1 VTALVAR
8 LHRWLGERMA
18 TRAARILAT
27 LAILISL
34 GLVTWPLLNTAFSLQ
49 AQRAGILKSLEKCSA
64 KDRDP
69 AAMQLMQRGTV
80 TVGDREYGGAR
91 VVGRAVDLF
100 DDAGVM
106 PADVKQELSWRLLG
120 DQVPLWMPYVLVR
133 SPALVIAL
141 MLVTGI
147 GALAV
152 VWIGLL
158 LPALEVG
165 GAVAAGAAFCWW
177 MGWPIGTQWLISS
190 ALSLLL
196 FAFLWNGARALL
208 GFRSGSIAVA
218 SNTALEGVR
227 TLALP
232 GFALPIAM
240 IVPFLALS
248 RERGEAL
255 LQAIPG
261 FLDWGHTASY
271 TMAALFVIVFGC
283 ASTAFEIRDRQVW
296 SVVTKPISHGGWLI
310 GKWIGTLALGLSL
323 VVGGGL
329 LLAAGT
335 SFLAS
340 QKPTDERDAR
350 DVRDTVL
357 VGRVGFRPEFEMLP
371 PERLREIIDQTIE
384 GDSVLKADI
393 ANGTA
398 DDAQTRRSIA
408 VAKQR
413 EFLDQQRRIAPGES
427 REYVFHGLGGIV
439 AQKRGI
445 SLRFKLHGGGDDEHQ
460 KFPAMFQYTTG
471 GGAGMWELR
480 EWTPGE
486 AYTLDIDPKFVD
498 EQGDLKIRIFSAGWD
513 EEKKAPVAS
522 TITIFVQDDS
532 LEVMANESTFTGNL
546 VSAIIVDGCKL
557 AFLAA
562 LAVAAGSL
570 LSFPI
575 AVLLTFGVFSM
586 ATLTPFLATSIKYY
600 SPDEKSG
607 IIIWAFQVV
616 VLAIARTVEFLLRGF
631 AARSPSDSLAQGRAI
646 TWATLFDTVVGIGLG
661 WTGGVLLIGWLGIR
675 RKEIAVYSGQG

>member
-1 VTALVAR
+1 MTALVAR
-8 LHRWLGERMA
+8 LHRWIGERMA

-27 LAILISL
+27 VAILVAL
-34 GLVTWPLLNTAFSLQ
+34 GLIAWPLMTTSLSLQ
-49 AQRAGILKSLEKCSA
+49 TQRAAILKSLEKCSA

-69 AAMQLMQRGTV
+69 AAMQLMQRGMV
-80 TVGDREYGGAR
+80 TVGDREYGGPR

-100 DDAGVM
+100 DDAGLM
-106 PADVKQELSWRLLG
+106 PADVKLELSWRLLG

-133 SPALVIAL
+133 SPLLVITVLAL
-141 MLVTGI
+141 SGI

-165 GAVAAGAAFCWW
+165 GTVAAAATFCWW
-177 MGWPIGTQWLISS
+177 MGWPVATQWLISS

-208 GFRSGSIAVA
+208 GVRSGPFAVA
-218 SNTALEGVR
+218 SNTALEGIR

-261 FLDWGHTASY
+261 FLDWGHTAFY

-296 SVVTKPISHGGWLI
+296 SVVTKPISHGGWLL
-310 GKWIGTLALGLSL
+310 GKWIGTFALGLSL

-335 SFLAS
+335 SYLAS
-340 QKPTDERDAR
+340 QKPLDERDAR

-357 VGRVGFRPEFEMLP
+357 VGRVGFRPEFETLP

-393 ANGTA
+393 ANGLA
-398 DDAQTRRSIA
+398 DESQSRRSIA
-408 VAKQR
+408 TAKQR
-413 EFLDQQRRIAPGES
+413 EFLNQQRRIGPGES
-427 REYVFHGLGGIV
+427 REFVFHGLSGVV
-439 AQKRGI
+439 AQQRGI
-445 SLRFKLHGGGDDEHQ
+445 SLRYKLHGGGEDEHK

-471 GGAGMWELR
+471 SGAGMWELR

-498 EQGDLKIRIFSAGWD
+498 QQGDLNIRIFSAGWD
-513 EEKKAPVAS
+513 EEKKQP
-522 TITIFVQDDS
+522 IPLQLTIFVEDDS
-532 LEVMANESTFTGNL
+532 LEVMATESTFVGNL
-546 VSAIIVDGCKL
+546 ASAVIVDGCKL

-562 LAVAAGSL
+562 LAVAGGSL

-575 AVLLTFGVFSM
+575 AVLLTFGVFAM

-600 SPDEKSG
+600 YPDENSG
-607 IIIWAFQVV
+607 IIIWIFQAA
-616 VLAIARTVEFLLRGF
+616 VLAIARTVEFLLSGF
-631 AARSPSDSLAQGRAI
+631 AARSPSDSLAQGRSI
-646 TWATLFDTVVGIGLG
+646 TWSTLFDTVVGIGLG
-661 WTGGVLLIGWLGIR
+661 WTGGILLIGWLGIR
-675 RKEIAVYSGQG
+675 RKEIAVYSGNG

>member
-1 VTALVAR
+1 V
-8 LHRWLGERMA
+8 
-18 TRAARILAT
+18 
-27 LAILISL
+27 
-34 GLVTWPLLNTAFSLQ
+34 
-49 AQRAGILKSLEKCSA
+49 
-64 KDRDP
+64 
-69 AAMQLMQRGTV
+69 
-80 TVGDREYGGAR
+80 
-91 VVGRAVDLF
+91 
-100 DDAGVM
+100 
-106 PADVKQELSWRLLG
+106 
-120 DQVPLWMPYVLVR
+120 
-133 SPALVIAL
+133 
-141 MLVTGI
+141 
-147 GALAV
+147 
-152 VWIGLL
+152 
-158 LPALEVG
+158 
-165 GAVAAGAAFCWW
+165 
-177 MGWPIGTQWLISS
+177 
-190 ALSLLL
+190 
-196 FAFLWNGARALL
+196 
-208 GFRSGSIAVA
+208 
-218 SNTALEGVR
+218 
-227 TLALP
+227 
-232 GFALPIAM
+232 
-240 IVPFLALS
+240 S
-248 RERGEAL
+248 R
-255 LQAIPG
+255 
-261 FLDWGHTASY
+261 
-271 TMAALFVIVFGC
+271 
-283 ASTAFEIRDRQVW
+283 
-296 SVVTKPISHGGWLI
+296 
-310 GKWIGTLALGLSL
+310 
-323 VVGGGL
+323 
-329 LLAAGT
+329 
-335 SFLAS
+335 AS

-398 DDAQTRRSIA
+398 DDAQTRRTIA

-413 EFLDQQRRIAPGES
+413 EYLDQQRRIAPGES
-427 REYVFHGLGGIV
+427 REFVFHGLAGIV

-445 SLRFKLHGGGDDEHQ
+445 TLRYKLHGGGDDEHQ

-486 AYTLDIDPKFVD
+486 AYSLDIDPKFVD
-498 EQGDLKIRIFSAGWD
+498 EQGDLKVRIFSAGWD
-513 EEKKAPVAS
+513 EEKKEPVAS
-522 TITIFVQDDS
+522 QVTIFVQDDS
-532 LEVMANESTFTGNL
+532 LEVMANESTFAGNL

-575 AVLLTFGVFSM
+575 AVLLTFGVFAM

-646 TWATLFDTVVGIGLG
+646 TWSTLFDTVVGIGLG